1 MSAPSVTAIPLIL
14 PLDSPHASLGAVGG
28 KGASLARLSA
38 AALPVP
44 PGFHVTTTAY
54 RRFIDANHLSE
65 VIRRAAGR
73 ASIDD
78 PASLERASALIR
90 ALIAQGSM
98 PRDIAEGVGAAYA
111 VLGAGEPAVAVRSSA
126 TAEDLPE
133 LSFAGQHDSFLNVCG
148 ADAVLAAVK
157 RCWASLWTARAIG
170 YRARQGIDGADV
182 NLAVVVQRLVPA
194 DVAGI
199 LFTANPMSGVRDE
212 VVINAAWGLGEAIVG
227 GHVTPDTFRVD
238 KATGTIRSADVMD
251 KVVQTVRTDGGTR
264 EVPLSASL
272 RTAPTL
278 SPAHIAELTRL
289 GSEIEEL
296 YGHPV
301 DMEWAIANGSIAV
314 VQARPIT
321 ALPDPIVELDW
332 TTPNPTGRYARSS
345 VIELLPEP
353 LSPLFE
359 TLALPR
365 WNRAMAALM
374 EEIGLAR
381 VMKQLTD
388 LTTINGFA
396 YYDYSMSPAQTFRM
410 LFHFLTHPGQLID
423 HFRQARSVW
432 ADRALPRYRAV
443 AAEWA
448 ERDLAAASA
457 TALLAGAARITDAAA
472 AYYLTIQSGIL
483 PVAYI
488 GEACFAYFY
497 DKLAKRKG
505 DPPAIA
511 YLLGYDSKPIR
522 AEKALFDLAQWAH
535 EHPDLAFALTSMS
548 AADLASAL
556 DGPTPPGVSDDA
568 WNVFTTLFAAHLQ
581 HYGDAVYDLDFSKPL
596 AADDPSPLLEA
607 LKSFVAGDARSP
619 HARQAASSA
628 AREAATNAL
637 RSRLRGRRGRFVG
650 WLLGGAQQF
659 APLRE
664 DALADVGLG
673 WPQLRRMMHALGER
687 AVAAGAVAASD
698 DVYWLTV
705 DELQDVA
712 RAIDSGQRGAD
723 HADTVAKRR
732 ATAAHNR
739 TATPPVALPLKGGAT
754 FLGMDLMRFM
764 PAHSH
769 QDGGDTIKGIGA
781 SPGRVTGTARVI
793 LGPEHFHAMRH
804 GDILVTK
811 ITTPAWTP
819 LFALAAG
826 IVTDVGGPLSHSSI
840 VAREYGIPAVLGTG
854 VATARVK
861 DGGRITVDGDEGRVM
876 LER

>member
-1 MSAPSVTAIPLIL
+1 MPLIL
-14 PLDSPHASLGAVGG
+14 PLDSSHATLAAAGG

-44 PGFHVTTTAY
+44 PGFHVTTAAY
-54 RRFIDANHLSE
+54 RRFVDANHLAE
-65 VIRRAAGR
+65 VIQRAANR
-73 ASIDD
+73 ATIDE
-78 PASLERASALIR
+78 PASLERASAIIR
-90 ALIAQGSM
+90 ALIVQATV
-98 PRDIAEGVGAAYA
+98 PRDVAEGVGAAYA
-111 VLGAGEPAVAVRSSA
+111 VLGAGDPAVAVRSSA

-133 LSFAGQHDSFLNVCG
+133 LSFAGQHDSYLNVRG
-148 ADAVLAAVK
+148 AEAVLAAVR

-182 NLAVVVQRLVPA
+182 SLAVVVQRLVPA

-199 LFTANPMSGVRDE
+199 LFTANPMTGARDE
-212 VVINAAWGLGEAIVG
+212 VVVNAAWGLGEAIVG

-251 KVVQTVRTDGGTR
+251 KAVQTVRTDDGTR
-264 EVPLSASL
+264 EVPVPSA
-272 RTAPTL
+272 RRAAPTL

-289 GSEIEEL
+289 GGRIEAL

-301 DMEWAIANGSIAV
+301 DVEWAIAGGNIAI

-321 ALPDPIVELDW
+321 ALPEPRVELDW
-332 TTPNPTGRYARSS
+332 TTPKANGRYARSS
-345 VIELLPEP
+345 VVELLPEP

-359 TLALPR
+359 TMALPR

-374 EEIGLAR
+374 AEIGLAR

-388 LTTINGFA
+388 LTTIHGFA
-396 YYDYSMSPAQTFRM
+396 YYDYSMSPTQTFRM

-423 HFRQARSVW
+423 HFRRARSLW
-432 ADRALPRYRAV
+432 EDEAHPRYRAV
-443 AAEWA
+443 VAAWD
-448 ERDLAAASA
+448 ERDLVGSTASD
-457 TALLAGAARITDAAA
+457 LLAGAARITDAAA
-472 AYYLTIQSGIL
+472 DYYLTIQSGIL

-488 GEACFAYFY
+488 GEACFTYFY
-497 DKLAKRKG
+497 GKLAKRKG
-505 DPPAIA
+505 DPLAIT
-511 YLLGYDSKPIR
+511 YLLGFDSKPIR
-522 AEKALFDLAQWAH
+522 AEKALFDLAVWAR
-535 EHPDLAFALTSMS
+535 EHPDLASALTSMTTAEI
-548 AADLASAL
+548 AAAL
-556 DGPTPPGVSDDA
+556 GGPPPGHVTADA

-619 HARQAASSA
+619 YERQGASSA
-628 AREAATNAL
+628 AREAATHAL

-673 WPQLRRMMHALGER
+673 WPQLRRMMRVLGER
-687 AVAAGAVAASD
+687 AVAAGAVTAAE

-712 RAIDSGQRGAD
+712 RAIDSGQRAED
-723 HADTVAKRR
+723 HASAVAARR

-739 TATPPVALPLKGGAT
+739 TVTPPVALPLKGGAT

-769 QDGGDTIKGIGA
+769 QEGGDTINGIGA

-793 LGPEHFHAMRH
+793 LGPDHFHAMRH

-854 VATARVK
+854 VATAQIR
-861 DGGRITVDGDEGRVM
+861 DGARITVDGDGGRVT
-876 LER
+876 LERP